1 MSSPVAGA
9 WEPVSDTHQGL
20 WLFSETH
27 YSAVIT
33 RKGRQ
38 RIEGREPTSDE
49 IVEAYRDVNA
59 LSGTYTVSGS
69 TVTFKRAANLRA
81 DVIGLDVVAEFT
93 PPDTL
98 PTFACYDYAVVGLAK
113 KPQPLM
119 RV

>member
-27 YSAVIT
+27 YSVVIT

-69 TVTFKRAANLRA
+69 TVTLKRAANLRA

-93 PPDTL
+93 IEGDRLTL
-98 PTFACYDYAVVGLAK
+98 RSVSGTSTPREDVLRKVG
-113 KPQPLM
+113 
-119 RV
+119 